1 MFDTGFFAGG
11 RGGGGGGGGLV
22 SDRILG
28 QVIGICILWLIQIL
42 LVILIILIGAT
53 MHPSQNI
60 YTNVIMICNKLSI
73 WGEENFT

>member
-11 RGGGGGGGGLV
+11 RGGGGGGLV

-53 MHPSQNI
+53 MHLSQNI

-73 WGEENFT
+73 WGEENSI